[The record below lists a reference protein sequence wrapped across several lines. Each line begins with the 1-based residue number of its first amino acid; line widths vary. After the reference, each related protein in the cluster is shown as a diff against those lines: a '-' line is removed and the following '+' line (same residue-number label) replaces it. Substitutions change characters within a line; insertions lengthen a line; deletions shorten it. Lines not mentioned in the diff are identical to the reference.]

1 VGFYRDWIVPALI
14 DLSMRNRLLLP
25 YRQRV
30 AGAAEGRV
38 LEIGIGSGLN
48 LPFYAQ
54 RARQVFGIDPSPA
67 LLERTRRQAQRIAAE
82 VQLLNGSAEHIPLA
96 NHSID
101 IVLTTWTACSIP
113 DAAAAF
119 GEMRRV
125 LRPGGR
131 LLFVEHGRAP
141 EASIARWQDRLT
153 PAWRAISGGCHLNRK
168 IDDLIANAGFRIDRL
183 ETGYIPGPKV
193 MTFFYEG
200 AATPR

>member
-1 VGFYRDWIVPALI
+1 MGFYRDWIVPALI

-125 LRPGGR
+125 LRPGGASCSSSTAAHR
-131 LLFVEHGRAP
+131 RRVSHAGRIASRRHG
-141 EASIARWQDRLT
+141 ARSAVD
-153 PAWRAISGGCHLNRK
+153 AISTARS
-168 IDDLIANAGFRIDRL
+168 
-183 ETGYIPGPKV
+183 T
-193 MTFFYEG
+193 T
-200 AATPR
+200 